1 MLLNTNTKPGQK
13 MEVRVTQ
20 FVSSNGSADSSR
32 HREWFEKIFNFHQET
47 KMLHLIQECHIFCFD
62 PDAWETFYS
71 ELLIPL
77 EGSVCC
83 LILFQKRKHGN
94 SMISHKWKLQV

>member
-1 MLLNTNTKPGQK
+1 MVQQIQADI
-13 MEVRVTQ
+13 E
-20 FVSSNGSADSSR
+20 NGLK
-32 HREWFEKIFNFHQET
+32 KIFNFHQET

-94 SMISHKWKLQV
+94 AMISHKWKLQV